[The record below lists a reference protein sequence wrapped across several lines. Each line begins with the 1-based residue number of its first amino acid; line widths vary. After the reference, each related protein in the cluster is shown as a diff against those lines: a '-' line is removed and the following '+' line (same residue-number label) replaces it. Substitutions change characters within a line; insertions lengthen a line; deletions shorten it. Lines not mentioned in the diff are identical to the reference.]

1 MCIKVFWNVPWL
13 VYPPVVLW
21 LLLYHGGGVES
32 VTHWAAKLKIGHLQE
47 FVGSWAG
54 TATFGGGEG
63 IPGPGEPGSPLRSPR
78 SPAAAMTSH
87 QVAL

>member
-13 VYPPVVLW
+13 VYAPVVLW

-54 TATFGGGEG
+54 TATFGGGEADIQARG
-63 IPGPGEPGSPLRSPR
+63 AGF
-78 SPAAAMTSH
+78 SPAVTPLACGCH
-87 QVAL
+87 D